1 MLRSR
6 RGSKENILE
15 TNNDENK
22 VADETVEPTMTE
34 ILVTKCVSKDEP
46 QPAKYGENST
56 KSNRDNPV
64 TVRSA
69 ANSGINSVKSGEN
82 GVFSNQ
88 SQGEELRFAH

>member
-22 VADETVEPTMTE
+22 VVDETVEPTMTE
-34 ILVTKCVSKDEP
+34 ILVTKCVSKDDP
-46 QPAKYGENST
+46 QPAKCGENST
-56 KSNRDNPV
+56 KSNRDNLV
-64 TVRSA
+64 IVRSA
-69 ANSGINSVKSGEN
+69 AKSGINSVESGEN
-82 GVFSNQ
+82 GVFSNK